1 MKTAK
6 KTRVAFKTYSPKQI
20 DIKPEWFLVDV
31 KGQVLGR
38 IVTKIA
44 NLLRGKGKTIFSK
57 HVECG
62 DFVVVINAAEVKLTG
77 KKDLQKEYHKHS
89 RFPGGLKTTT
99 PGKLRQENPAMIIEH
114 AVAGMLPDN
123 KLKKS
128 VLKRLKVY
136 GGAEH
141 EMTAHK
147 PKAITL

>member
-31 KGQVLGR
+31 KGQILGR
-38 IVTKIA
+38 VVTKIA
-44 NLLRGKGKTIFSK
+44 NLLRGKDKTIFSK
-57 HVECG
+57 HVACG

-77 KKDLQKEYHKHS
+77 KKDVQKEYHKHS
-89 RFPGGLKTTT
+89 RYPGGLKTTT

-123 KLKKS
+123 KLKKG
-128 VLKRLKVY
+128 VMKRLKVY

-141 EMTAHK
+141 EMTAHN